1 MIINGDDV
9 NDIAMLKNEL
19 AQQFDMKD
27 LVPLRYF
34 LGNEIVSSRKGYLLS
49 QYKYKVDIL
58 QQAQLIDTQTVDTL
72 LQLNAWYAPKDDTLL
87 PDPTLYQTLVSRS
100 IYLIITCLNISYA
113 MHIVIQF
120 VASPTIIH
128 WVAILCILHYLWGTL
143 CQSLVFPST
152 FSLELCA
159 YYDLDQVSDSIDHKS
174 TIGFCI
180 LLGRSLISWK
190 SKKQNVVS

>member
-1 MIINGDDV
+1 
-9 NDIAMLKNEL
+9 
-19 AQQFDMKD
+19 MKD

-58 QQAQLIDTQTVDTL
+58 QQAQLIDTQTVDTP

-113 MHIVIQF
+113 MHIVI
-120 VASPTIIH
+120 
-128 WVAILCILHYLWGTL
+128 
-143 CQSLVFPST
+143 
-152 FSLELCA
+152 
-159 YYDLDQVSDSIDHKS
+159 
-174 TIGFCI
+174 
-180 LLGRSLISWK
+180 
-190 SKKQNVVS
+190 

>member
-58 QQAQLIDTQTVDTL
+58 Q
-72 LQLNAWYAPKDDTLL
+72 
-87 PDPTLYQTLVSRS
+87 
-100 IYLIITCLNISYA
+100 
-113 MHIVIQF
+113 
-120 VASPTIIH
+120 
-128 WVAILCILHYLWGTL
+128 
-143 CQSLVFPST
+143 
-152 FSLELCA
+152 
-159 YYDLDQVSDSIDHKS
+159 
-174 TIGFCI
+174 
-180 LLGRSLISWK
+180 
-190 SKKQNVVS
+190 